1 MSTATLRARP
11 GLLRNLALVA
21 LLAAGLFVLGV
32 MEVSFDIGAGALGAF
47 TGLTYGL
54 LAVGLVLVF
63 RSSRFINFAHG
74 DIGFF
79 GAAVMLTLVLQ
90 AGVPYWIGFLGGV
103 LAGALA
109 GALTETAVVRRLEGA
124 PKLMSMVAT
133 LILGRVLLG
142 LSLTINSQAA
152 TGYLYPQ
159 PAGFGEFEIG
169 ALRATGAHGA
179 MLVLTPIVAVALIM
193 FLRRSRFGMAIRAAA
208 TNPDAASMAGMAPR
222 RLATA
227 TWALAGGIAAFTA
240 ILWLPTRVLAVGQF
254 GPSLLVRALAA
265 AVIAR
270 MESLPIAFA
279 AGIALGVAEQVVAF
293 NASGGVIEAVLFL
306 VILVTLLLQSRR
318 GSREEESGSWAAV
331 QPWPALPR
339 NLARLRS
346 VRLTRTAGW
355 AVLFG
360 GALAVWPWLTNEQA
374 FVAQI
379 AMAFILVGVSIGI
392 VTGMAGQLSLGQFAI
407 AGVGAVVAYHVAAGT
422 GSVFLAFA
430 GAALSG
436 ALTAVLV
443 GLPALRLRGLLL
455 AVTTLSFAV
464 AGQGWLFGQSWA
476 FGGGVSSP
484 QLRLLG
490 IDIVNNRAYYGVA
503 LGVVAVGLLLARNVR
518 GSAFGRALVALR
530 DNEDAARAFTIP
542 ATARKLQAFGISGV
556 IAGLGGALYAFAVQ
570 NIESGLFESQYSID
584 VIALTLIG
592 GVAVLA
598 GPIIGA
604 LYLVVI
610 PLLADFGHAG
620 TGLHLLLALLVILA
634 LPNGAV
640 ALLRP
645 VRERWVA
652 WLSRRSGVEAE
663 AAETPTAAVRL
674 DVRDRDSGQGRGV
687 DGERSSGDDPLLEVR
702 EIRKSYGG
710 VTAVSGISF
719 TVAPGETLGL
729 IGPNGAGKTTLFEM
743 ISGFVRPDE
752 GAVWFAGTDVTRLGP
767 EVRGKAGL
775 IRSFQEASLF
785 PTMTLLDTVRAAHER
800 AVPGGFG
807 RAVLGIDPAERHRE
821 ERARELISLMGLDGF
836 RDKPV
841 GELSTGV
848 RRLSEITC
856 LLALEPRLLLLD
868 EPAAGVAQRE
878 TEQLGGLLRQ
888 VKEHLDTTLIV
899 IEHDLPLINEISD
912 RVIAMDVGKILAE
925 GTPAQ
930 VQADPRV
937 ADAFLGGSLEA
948 IARSGAVPATDP
960 DQLTT
965 T

>member
-1 MSTATLRARP
+1 MSARIIPSTPRGRVRAVGAIAAVTA
-11 GLLRNLALVA
+11 ALF
-21 LLAAGLFVLGV
+21 LLGV
-32 MEVSFDIGAGALGAF
+32 VEASFDIGAGALGAF

-79 GAAVMLTLVLQ
+79 GAAIMLTLVLQ
-90 AGVPYWIGFLGGV
+90 AGLPYWLGFLGGV

-124 PKLMSMVAT
+124 PRLMSMVAT

-142 LSLTINSQAA
+142 LSLTINNQAA

-179 MLVLTPIVAVALIM
+179 MLVLTPIVAIALIV
-193 FLRRSRFGMAIRAAA
+193 FLRRSRFGLAIRAAA

-227 TWALAGGIAAFTA
+227 TWALSGGIAAFTA

-270 MESLPIAFA
+270 MESLPVAFA

-293 NASGGVIEAVLFL
+293 NASGGVIEAVLF
-306 VILVTLLLQSRR
+306 VIILLTLLLQSRR
-318 GSREEESGSWAAV
+318 GSREEEPGSWAAV

-360 GALAVWPWLTNEQA
+360 GALAVWPFLTNEQA

-407 AGVGAVVAYHVAAGT
+407 AGVGAVAAYHVAART
-422 GSVFLAFA
+422 GSVALAFA
-430 GAALSG
+430 VAALTG
-436 ALTAVLV
+436 GLTAALV

-484 QLRLLG
+484 PLRLLG
-490 IDIVNNRAYYGVA
+490 IDITTNRAYYGVA
-503 LGVVAVGLLLARNVR
+503 LGVVAVGMLLARNVR
-518 GSAFGRALVALR
+518 VSAFGRALVALR

-542 ATARKLQAFGISGV
+542 ATVRKLQAFAISGV

-570 NIESGLFESQYSID
+570 NIEAGLFESQYSID

-598 GPIIGA
+598 GPIVGA

-620 TGLHLLLALLVILA
+620 TGLHLLIALLVILA

-645 VRERWVA
+645 IRERWVA
-652 WLSRRSGVEAE
+652 WLSRRAGV
-663 AAETPTAAVRL
+663 AALAADPDAPAPAVRL
-674 DVRDRDSGQGRGV
+674 DVRERDRTAGAEGAAADLA
-687 DGERSSGDDPLLEVR
+687 PLLEVR
-702 EIRKSYGG
+702 EVRKSYGG
-710 VTAVSGISF
+710 VTAVAGISLA
-719 TVAPGETLGL
+719 VAPGETVGL

-743 ISGFVRPDE
+743 ISGFVRPDA
-752 GAVWFAGTDVTRLGP
+752 GSVLFAGNDVTRLGP
-767 EVRGKAGL
+767 EARGKAGL

-821 ERARELISLMGLDGF
+821 ERARELIALMGLDGF
-836 RDKPV
+836 RDKPI

-868 EPAAGVAQRE
+868 EPAAGVAQKE

-888 VKEHLDTTLIV
+888 VKEHLDTTLVV

-912 RVIAMDVGKILAE
+912 RVVAMETGKILVV
-925 GTPAQ
+925 GTPAE

-960 DQLTT
+960 DQLTPT
-965 T
+965 